1 MTAFWRTAGQGD
13 SGSGMTVETEE
24 TNGEAREASRQVM
37 VRNELGLHAR
47 PAGKLAQEAQK
58 FACDIVLAV
67 GEQQVDAKSILDIL
81 TLAAGRG
88 SEVSILARGKD
99 APQAVEHLANLIKG
113 RFGEEK

>member
-1 MTAFWRTAGQGD
+1 MTLEDTKD
-13 SGSGMTVETEE
+13 TTETFPF
-24 TNGEAREASRQVM
+24 SQQVL

-58 FACDIVLAV
+58 FAAEIFLAV

-88 SEVSILARGKD
+88 SELQILARGKD
-99 APQAVEHLANLIKG
+99 AQQAVEHLAAIVKQRL
-113 RFGEEK
+113 GEER